1 MEFSEEIN
9 HVSNSRLSLAEAV
22 SQLEIAKQ
30 AFQKAEHIQSLLE
43 KTQSEIN
50 GIKNTFNQLVHISIF
65 NNRMDDMLN
74 TIEKSIRARF
84 DDFSSVYFSQLNAKI
99 SESQLEGFLNKKVGW
114 KVFNALNQQVSS
126 LQGHF
131 DKHIFSEY
139 ESFKTKMKLELASKA
154 NDNKGFDMTSDEF
167 SQMKSRLVSVE
178 QKIEELFMEEDAL
191 QDDED
196 YDSQEEMDNM
206 LDDIDMVAKREDTLD
221 DEVDESALASNEVS
235 TEAPQIKSEISLISE
250 NTTVEHVTSS
260 SPEIEKK
267 IPEPL
272 KLEIEKPMSRHSR
285 ARGSSIGGES
295 KTMQRRGSKESS
307 VAASRIL
314 AGGAGMKQI
323 NRKIASLQKDIESNK
338 NEIEESKKYTEK
350 IENDIA
356 NCNSYIDNV
365 DTKVKEILRNLDTM
379 EASFIRALRRNGLDK
394 KQKPKEQVIGSISK
408 KELDAIDKKIEEKFK
423 RVIIIEND
431 LEKVHSDTTQL
442 KKYYKD
448 KLNEIIN
455 SLKNFDEFKTKTKE
469 EFDNVSSEIST
480 NMAICNKACDDLLG
494 LIMEIKGPM
503 TDLISD
509 QQRENATM
517 SEELRRHQELFRVI
531 IEEYSAGKPKIDK
544 LDLIDQAHKITEG
557 YKKKLRP
564 QCQTPDM
571 SIKNKFY
578 KSNFSYR
585 LSPSKI
591 DSNWLS
597 SVPDGKA
604 ISLPRVKGKE
614 KLIP

>member
-30 AFQKAEHIQSLLE
+30 AFHKAEHIQSLLE
-43 KTQSEIN
+43 KNQSEIN
-50 GIKNTFNQLVHISIF
+50 GIKNTFSQLVHISIF
-65 NNRMDDMLN
+65 NSRMDDILN
-74 TIEKSIRARF
+74 TIEKSIRAKF

-99 SESQLEGFLNKKVGW
+99 SESELEGLLSKKVGW
-114 KVFNALNQQVSS
+114 KVFNTLNQQVSN
-126 LQGHF
+126 LQGRF

-139 ESFKTKMKLELASKA
+139 ESFKTKMKLELSSKA
-154 NDNKGFDMTSDEF
+154 NDNKGYDMTSDEF
-167 SQMKSRLVSVE
+167 SQIKSRLVSVE

-206 LDDIDMVAKREDTLD
+206 LDDIDRVAKREDTLD
-221 DEVDESALASNEVS
+221 DETDESALASHEVP
-235 TEAPQIKSEISLISE
+235 TEAPQIKSETSLISE
-250 NTTVEHVTSS
+250 NTTVEPVTSP
-260 SPEIEKK
+260 SPEVEKK
-267 IPEPL
+267 PEPL
-272 KLEIEKPMSRHSR
+272 KLEVEKPMSRQSR

-323 NRKIASLQKDIESNK
+323 NRKLTSLQKDIENNK

-350 IENDIA
+350 IENDIG
-356 NCNSYIDNV
+356 NCNSYIDAV
-365 DTKVKEILRNLDTM
+365 DTKVKEILKNLETM

-394 KQKPKEQVIGSISK
+394 KQKPKEQVGGSISK
-408 KELDAIDKKIEEKFK
+408 KEFDIIDKKIEEKFK
-423 RVIIIEND
+423 RVIMIESD
-431 LEKVHSDTTQL
+431 LEKVHSDTSQL
-442 KKYYKD
+442 RKYYKD
-448 KLNEIIN
+448 KLNEIIS
-455 SLKNFDEFKTKTKE
+455 SLKNFEDFKAKTIK
-469 EFDNVSSEIST
+469 EFDNISSEISK
-480 NMAICNKACDDLLG
+480 NMGICNKTSDDLFG

-503 TDLISD
+503 TDLVSD

-531 IEEYSAGKPKIDK
+531 IEEYSAGKPKSDRS
-544 LDLIDQAHKITEG
+544 DQIEQAYKITEG
-557 YKKKLRP
+557 NKKKLRP

-578 KSNFSYR
+578 KTNFSHR